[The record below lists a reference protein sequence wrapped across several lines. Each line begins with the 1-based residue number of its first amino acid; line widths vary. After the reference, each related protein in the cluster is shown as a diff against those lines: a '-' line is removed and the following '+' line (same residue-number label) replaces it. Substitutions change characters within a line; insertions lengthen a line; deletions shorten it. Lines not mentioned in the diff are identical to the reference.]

1 MIPLNSIKRC
11 RIILLAI
18 ASISVAG
25 CSSNTGECK
34 NCTETTFAP
43 TAAIR
48 MVDKTTKQDLFFGPG
63 AKYSTATLRIS
74 HVENG
79 RVDTVPA
86 EIKVDTANHLLNFK
100 LLYMNRVDTIA
111 IQLATLKPQLLYL
124 ETGILNSCCTK
135 VIVTSATLNGSFI
148 FKAPDDPKKRAT
160 MANVV
165 TVPF

>member
-11 RIILLAI
+11 RIVLLVI
-18 ASISVAG
+18 ASVSVAG
-25 CSSNTGECK
+25 CSSKTGECK
-34 NCTETTFAP
+34 NCADTTFAP
-43 TAAIR
+43 TATIR

-86 EIKVDTANHLLNFK
+86 EIKVDTANHLLNFR
-100 LLYMNRVDTIA
+100 LLYLNHVDTVA
-111 IQLATLKPQLLYL
+111 IQLGVLKPQLLYL
-124 ETGILNSCCTK
+124 ETGILNNCCTK
-135 VIVTSATLNGSFI
+135 VIVTSATLSGSLI
-148 FKAPDDPKKRAT
+148 FKAPDDPKKQAT
-160 MANVV
+160 TPNVV